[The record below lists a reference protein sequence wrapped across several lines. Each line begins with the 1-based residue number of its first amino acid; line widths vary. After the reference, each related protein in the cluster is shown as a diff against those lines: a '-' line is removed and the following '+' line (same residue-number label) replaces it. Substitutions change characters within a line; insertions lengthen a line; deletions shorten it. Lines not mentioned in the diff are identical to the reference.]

1 MKQFMIK
8 KPIVGYIIRT
18 LFAVTILTGLTLP
31 FTGCVTL
38 TSKPSICEGVTDSL
52 ICDRIPNP
60 QLTDILLQVGSLEL
74 IENGTYSKAEV
85 MEFLDDVEQFVM
97 NATTY
102 SGIVRFVMAR
112 LKTVPPKLMVL
123 SQAMISFEDVLVPI
137 TATDRGFILASIEH
151 IRTAMAFAK

>member
-1 MKQFMIK
+1 MKHQSMIK
-8 KPIVGYIIRT
+8 GMV
-18 LFAVTILTGLTLP
+18 LTVMLLCFIAGPLM
-31 FTGCVTL
+31 GCATL
-38 TSKPSICEGVTDSL
+38 TQKPSICEGVTDSL
-52 ICDRIPNP
+52 ICDRISNP
-60 QLTDILLQVGSLEL
+60 QLADILLQVGSLEL

-85 MEFLDDVEQFVM
+85 MEFLNDVEQFVK

-102 SGIVRFVMAR
+102 GGIVRFVMAR